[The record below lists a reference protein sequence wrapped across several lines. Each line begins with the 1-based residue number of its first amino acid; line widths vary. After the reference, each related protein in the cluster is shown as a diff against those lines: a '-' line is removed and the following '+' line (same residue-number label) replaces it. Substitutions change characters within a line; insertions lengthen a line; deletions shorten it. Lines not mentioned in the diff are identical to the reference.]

1 MRPGSRGGFG
11 AGPGTA
17 AGTKKSSVEA
27 IFSVFVFY

>member
-17 AGTKKSSVEA
+17 AGTKKSCVEA
-27 IFSVFVFY
+27 NIL